1 MKILLVN
8 FNPVV
13 SRLFALC
20 TRDAHVVLDEV
31 QSVGE
36 IGPENKYDLLFVDD
50 ASYTGSV
57 KEFIDSRERG
67 RTVFLSYDDAS
78 VPDFDITLKKPFLP
92 SQILALME
100 SVDSLREPEKE
111 TKEPVIFPLEE
122 ETLSEE
128 ETEGSAPAETLS
140 APILPRTEAQ
150 SVPKEDLLEMGQE
163 SSRILDSREIEK
175 IKDLLDM
182 DEEEIPSFEEEVAEE
197 VLEQRK
203 VDAITAQLISEG
215 LEIVDE
221 KEIVEALHSDS
232 KSKKKRKREDTGPF
246 NPKEF
251 EVLQKQFM
259 KALFKL
265 KPKKIRKLLKGKNV
279 KITLKLKGGN

>member
-1 MKILLVN
+1 
-8 FNPVV
+8 
-13 SRLFALC
+13 
-20 TRDAHVVLDEV
+20 
-31 QSVGE
+31 
-36 IGPENKYDLLFVDD
+36 
-50 ASYTGSV
+50 
-57 KEFIDSRERG
+57 
-67 RTVFLSYDDAS
+67 
-78 VPDFDITLKKPFLP
+78 
-92 SQILALME
+92 
-100 SVDSLREPEKE
+100 
-111 TKEPVIFPLEE
+111 
-122 ETLSEE
+122 
-128 ETEGSAPAETLS
+128 
-140 APILPRTEAQ
+140 
-150 SVPKEDLLEMGQE
+150 VPKEDLLEMGQE

-232 KSKKKRKREDTGPF
+232 KSKKKRKREETGPF